1 MICLLYL
8 HLLTIANPRH
18 FVPGF
23 CAFGD
28 DQNDV
33 QKFQSVFQKLLH
45 CECVSVITA
54 WGNDQ
59 LLLTKWLEVATSI
72 LMFNVAYSI
81 LIEQQRWLNCQ
92 TSGASKMPIMKYR
105 YTFRS
110 AHTRSRL
117 HYFSEIQLGWLILTE
132 WSIFFVACFVLIS
145 KNVSCSLNYAFQI
158 IVSKRSE
165 RWSPGSLWCE

>member
-8 HLLTIANPRH
+8 HHLTKANPRH

-54 WGNDQ
+54 CGNDQ
-59 LLLTKWLEVATSI
+59 LLFTKWLEVATSI
-72 LMFNVAYSI
+72 LMFNVAYKGG
-81 LIEQQRWLNCQ
+81 LTAQQVEQAKCQ
-92 TSGASKMPIMKYR
+92 LWNR

-158 IVSKRSE
+158 IVSKI
-165 RWSPGSLWCE
+165 